1 MKFPINYFYFSAS
14 MLAIDRW
21 IAMAAWEWYES
32 GSIFTIIVLLTQE
45 FILSLWSGSMA
56 VMVIF
61 GLSKE

>member
-1 MKFPINYFYFSAS
+1 